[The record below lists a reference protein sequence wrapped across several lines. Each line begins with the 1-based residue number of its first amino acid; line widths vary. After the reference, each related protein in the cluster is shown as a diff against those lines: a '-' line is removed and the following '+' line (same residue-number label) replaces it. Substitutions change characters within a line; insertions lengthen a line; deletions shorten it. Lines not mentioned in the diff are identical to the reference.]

1 MVRLLDVIISLVG
14 LLIIWPLLLLIALLC
29 FLDTGSPIF
38 MQVRLGRHQVPFKLV
53 KFRTMR
59 VGTADMATHLVEK
72 SAITRV
78 GHLLR
83 RTRLDELLQ
92 LWNVLKGD
100 MSLVGPRPCLPN
112 QVELVSA
119 REHFGIYKVRP
130 GLTGLAQISGIDMSN
145 PQKLV
150 ALEVDMMNH
159 MSIVNY
165 FKYISLTVLGLLGVK
180 KNKAK

>member
-1 MVRLLDVIISLVG
+1 MIRFFDVIISLMG
-14 LLIIWPLLLLIALLC
+14 LLIIWPILLFIGLLC

-38 MQVRLGRHQVPFKLV
+38 VQVRLGRNQVPFNLL

-78 GHLLR
+78 GYLLR
-83 RTRLDELLQ
+83 RTRMDELLQ

-100 MSLVGPRPCLPN
+100 MSLVGPRPCLSN
-112 QVELVSA
+112 QFELVSE
-119 REHFGIYKVRP
+119 RERLGIFKVRP
-130 GLTGLAQISGIDMSN
+130 GVTGLAQISGIDMSN

-150 ALEVDMMNH
+150 ALEVDMMLH
-159 MSIVNY
+159 MSMVNY
-165 FKYISLTVLGLLGVK
+165 FKYILLTLLGVLGV
-180 KNKAK
+180 KNNKEK

>member
-1 MVRLLDVIISLVG
+1 MVRLFDVIISLVG
-14 LLIIWPLLLLIALLC
+14 LLIIWPLLLLIAMLC

-38 MQVRLGRHQVPFKLV
+38 VQVRVGRHQVPFNLV

-59 VGTADMATHLVEK
+59 VGTADMATHLVDK

-92 LWNVLKGD
+92 LWNVFKGD
-100 MSLVGPRPCLPN
+100 MSLVGPRPCLSN
-112 QVELVSA
+112 QVELVSE
-119 REHFGIYKVRP
+119 RERFGVFKVRP
-130 GLTGLAQISGIDMSN
+130 GVTGLAQISGIDMSN

-150 ALEVDMMNH
+150 ALEVDMMHH
-159 MSIVNY
+159 MSMVNY
-165 FKYISLTVLGLLGVK
+165 FKCIALTILEVLGM
-180 KNKAK
+180 KNNKEK